1 MQDLQQTIQLVLD
14 YVRGI
19 WVKKRYL
26 IVCSWLICPIGFI
39 YIANMPDVYESEAQ
53 VFVDT
58 RSMLQNTLVGMA
70 MFTDPEQEVRV
81 MANTLKSRSNLEK
94 IAREADLDI
103 QVTTDE
109 DYETLIAYLEDNI
122 QMNSTGRSNIYTIS
136 YTSEKPDDTKR
147 VVQETLD
154 LFVEGSLGGNR
165 RDSDNTNRFLDEQ
178 IAEFEARL
186 AEAEQQRAEF
196 QRKYSEILPLQGT
209 FHNNLQNITNDLA
222 ETRLA
227 IRETEQQSNTLKGR
241 LTRDRQASDGFAVQ
255 GGNSAPVITTRYDA
269 RIVSLEEKL
278 DALKLRFTEQHPDVI
293 ESQALLDSLQASR
306 EQEIE
311 AYMNQE
317 NDDEAPIMSQLNQEI
332 SLEISRLEGRIASL
346 KVREANFVAK
356 IEDLRTKIDLVP
368 QIEAEGISKN
378 RNYNIVKQK
387 YEELL
392 ARKEAANLTR
402 SAEISSDDLQFR
414 IIKPPLVPMEPSGP
428 NRVLYYT
435 GVLVLGFGAGIA
447 IAFLMSQLKPILVRG
462 QQLTNITG
470 YPIWGVVTHLD
481 LDNIRRKNRL
491 RMAFFVIST
500 GAIVFMFG
508 ILVAADIMN
517 VDLLSKVL

>member
-26 IVCSWLICPIGFI
+26 IVCSWLICPLGFI
-39 YIANMPDVYESEAQ
+39 YVANMPDVYESEAQ

-81 MANTLKSRSNLEK
+81 MANTLKSRTNLEK

-109 DYETLIAYLEDNI
+109 GYENLIASLDDNI
-122 QMNSTGRSNIYTIS
+122 KMNSTGRSNIYTIS
-136 YTSEKPDDTKR
+136 YISEKPDDTKR

-209 FHNNLQNITNDLA
+209 FHNNLQNITNQLA
-222 ETRLA
+222 ETRLL
-227 IRETEQQSNTLKGR
+227 IRETEQQSNTLKSR
-241 LTRDRQASDGFAVQ
+241 LTRDRKASDGFDVQ

-269 RIVSLEEKL
+269 RIISLEEKL

-306 EQEIE
+306 EKEIE
-311 AYMNQE
+311 AYMNQD
-317 NDDEAPIMSQLNQEI
+317 NDDDSPMMSQLNQEI
-332 SLEISRLEGRIASL
+332 SLEISRLEGKIASL
-346 KVREANFVAK
+346 RVREANFVAK

-414 IIKPPLVPMEPSGP
+414 IIKPPLVPMAPSGP
-428 NRVLYYT
+428 NRILFYT
-435 GVLVLGFGAGIA
+435 GILVLGFGTGIA
-447 IAFLMSQLKPILVRG
+447 LAFLMSQVKPILVRG

-481 LDNIRRKNRL
+481 LDKIRRKNKF

-500 GAIVFMFG
+500 GAIIFMYG
-508 ILVAADIMN
+508 ILIAADIMN

>member
-26 IVCSWLICPIGFI
+26 IICSWLICPIGFI

-103 QVTTDE
+103 QVTTDG
-109 DYETLIAYLEDNI
+109 DYEKLIESLGTNI
-122 QMNSTGRSNIYTIS
+122 KMSSTDRTNIYTIS

-165 RDSDNTNRFLDEQ
+165 RDSDNTSRFLDEQ

-196 QRKYSEILPLQGT
+196 QRKYSEILPMQGT
-209 FHNNLQNITNDLA
+209 FHSNVQSMNNQLA
-222 ETRLA
+222 ETRLSIKEA
-227 IRETEQQSNTLKGR
+227 EQKAETLKSR
-241 LTRDRQASDGFAVQ
+241 LTRDKQASDSFSVQ
-255 GGNSAPVITTRYDA
+255 GGSSAPVITTRYDA
-269 RIVSLEEKL
+269 RIISLEESL
-278 DALKLRFTEQHPDVI
+278 DDLRLRFTDKHPDVI
-293 ESQALLDSLQASR
+293 ETTALLESLQEAR
-306 EQEIE
+306 EREIE
-311 AYMNQE
+311 AYMNQ
-317 NDDEAPIMSQLNQEI
+317 DDGTDSPIMSQLNQEI
-332 SLEISRLEGRIASL
+332 SLEVSRLEGQIASL
-346 KVREANFVAK
+346 LVREANFESK
-356 IEDLRTKIDLVP
+356 IEELKTKIDLVP

-402 SAEISSDDLQFR
+402 SAEISSDDLQFK
-414 IIKPPLVPMEPSGP
+414 IIKPPLVPMTPSGP
-428 NRVLYYT
+428 NRLIFYT
-435 GVLVLGFGAGIA
+435 GVLILGFGAGIGL
-447 IAFLMSQLKPILVRG
+447 AFLMSQLKPVLVRG

-470 YPIWGVVTHLD
+470 FPIWGVVTHLD
-481 LDNIRRKNRL
+481 LDRIRRKNKF
-491 RMAFFVIST
+491 RMAVFAVST
-500 GAIVFMFG
+500 GAIVFMYG
-508 ILVAADIMN
+508 VLVAADVMN
-517 VDLLSKVL
+517 IDLLSKVL

>member
-26 IVCSWLICPIGFI
+26 IICSWLICPLGFI

-81 MANTLKSRSNLEK
+81 MANTLKSRTNLEK

-109 DYETLIAYLEDNI
+109 DYEKLIESLGTNI
-122 QMNSTGRSNIYTIS
+122 NMSSTDRTNIYTIS

-165 RDSDNTNRFLDEQ
+165 RDSDNTSRFLDEQ

-196 QRKYSEILPLQGT
+196 QRKYSEILPMQGT
-209 FHNNLQNITNDLA
+209 FHSNLQSMNNQLA
-222 ETRLA
+222 ETRLSIKEA
-227 IRETEQQSNTLKGR
+227 EQKAETLKSR
-241 LTRDRQASDGFAVQ
+241 LTRDKQASDSFSVQ

-269 RIVSLEEKL
+269 RIISLEESL
-278 DALKLRFTEQHPDVI
+278 DDLRLRFTDKHPDVI
-293 ESQALLDSLQASR
+293 ETTALLESLQDAR
-306 EQEIE
+306 QREIE
-311 AYMNQE
+311 AYMNQ
-317 NDDEAPIMSQLNQEI
+317 DDGTDSPIMSQLNQEI
-332 SLEISRLEGRIASL
+332 SLEVSRLEGQISSL
-346 KVREANFVAK
+346 RVRETNFESK
-356 IEDLRTKIDLVP
+356 IEELKTKIDLVP

-402 SAEISSDDLQFR
+402 SAEISSDDLQFK
-414 IIKPPLVPMEPSGP
+414 IIKPPLVPMAPSGP
-428 NRVLYYT
+428 NRFIFYT
-435 GVLVLGFGAGIA
+435 GVLVLGFGAGIGL
-447 IAFLMSQLKPILVRG
+447 AFLMSQLKPVLVRG

-470 YPIWGVVTHLD
+470 FPIWGVVTHLD
-481 LDNIRRKNRL
+481 LDSIRRKNKF
-491 RMAFFVIST
+491 RMAVFAVST
-500 GAIVFMFG
+500 GAIIFMYG
-508 ILVAADIMN
+508 VLVAADVMN
-517 VDLLSKVL
+517 IDLLSKVL